1 MSFPILRRSNCFN
14 TCWIF
19 QSIFHIFAELTL
31 AWTWPQLSPKRAINC
46 SFNRAL
52 GAGAGWHRVNGLKS
66 WWELS
71 TPPPKYFEIYPEDK
85 NDLPPHSKHWI
96 SFYGL
101 RLKLVFIVP
110 YNSLVLNKQ
119 NLVCVTQRAPG
130 AGYITVLPALAVTI
144 SHSAQLW
151 DHTPGLSYAQSTY
164 SYNIY
169 PQCLTEAHDWEQFLW
184 IQICVQGT
192 CPKILRHFILVLI
205 VSQLS
210 VTR

>member
-1 MSFPILRRSNCFN
+1 MTLKNEFKEQSNCFPVLIVTCELSNFASQQLSIN

-31 AWTWPQLSPKRAINC
+31 DWTWPQLSPKRAINC

-151 DHTPGLSYAQSTY
+151 DHTPGQSYLQSLTHLVSALNVSLSQ
-164 SYNIY
+164 
-169 PQCLTEAHDWEQFLW
+169 
-184 IQICVQGT
+184 
-192 CPKILRHFILVLI
+192 CPKLRI
-205 VSQLS
+205 VSNNSDL
-210 VTR
+210 

>member
-1 MSFPILRRSNCFN
+1 MSLRNNLTVPLYWLLLVNFPILRRSNCFN

-130 AGYITVLPALAVTI
+130 AGYITVLPA
-144 SHSAQLW
+144 QW
-151 DHTPGLSYAQSTY
+151 QS
-164 SYNIY
+164 
-169 PQCLTEAHDWEQFLW
+169 LT
-184 IQICVQGT
+184 
-192 CPKILRHFILVLI
+192 
-205 VSQLS
+205 QLS
-210 VTR
+210 SETTHLVWATYNR

>member
-1 MSFPILRRSNCFN
+1 MSSI
-14 TCWIF
+14 IF
-19 QSIFHIFAELTL
+19 LKSRYASSGFVHSIRGFDSRLLWWLQWTL

-130 AGYITVLPALAVTI
+130 AGYVTVLPALAVTI
-144 SHSAQLW
+144 SHSARALRP
-151 DHTPGLSYAQSTY
+151 HTWSEL
-164 SYNIY
+164 
-169 PQCLTEAHDWEQFLW
+169 LTIKLL
-184 IQICVQGT
+184 I
-192 CPKILRHFILVLI
+192 FI
-205 VSQLS
+205 SS
-210 VTR
+210 